1 MVSNLAAIHRMGTCG
16 KYGNRFTMT
25 TNAGTLGLHVRF
37 VIMPPL
43 TVRSGPSRQGVSRAE
58 HKAKPKAGA
67 AGPAGHVNFVT
78 VF

>member
-25 TNAGTLGLHVRF
+25 TSAGTLGLHVRF

-58 HKAKPKAGA
+58 HTKRNRKPVP
-67 AGPAGHVNFVT
+67 PARPVT
-78 VF
+78 